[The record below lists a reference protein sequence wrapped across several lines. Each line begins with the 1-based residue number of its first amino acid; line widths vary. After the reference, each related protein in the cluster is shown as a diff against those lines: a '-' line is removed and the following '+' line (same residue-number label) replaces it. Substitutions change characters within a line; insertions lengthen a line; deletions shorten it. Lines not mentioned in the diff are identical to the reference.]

1 MYKLILNWFVFLKL
15 LENQVVM
22 KSWMQLSRLDHKVTQ
37 LSLVQTTV
45 VIEKPYVH
53 KPQSV
58 KRTRTRSSILLL
70 LQACLSV
77 LINRDGWL
85 IQRVILQKKKRTS
98 GSQEKNKIQM
108 LLRLL
113 RVGMTAWLF
122 FLCIFLNVCTDNQ
135 HLREMNSLLSL
146 RKSVSWSDHIC
157 CVQPE
162 GLS

>member
-1 MYKLILNWFVFLKL
+1 
-15 LENQVVM
+15 
-22 KSWMQLSRLDHKVTQ
+22 MQLSRLDHKVTQ

-85 IQRVILQKKKRTS
+85 IQRVILQQKKGQLAAKKRTRS
-98 GSQEKNKIQM
+98 K
-108 LLRLL
+108 
-113 RVGMTAWLF
+113 
-122 FLCIFLNVCTDNQ
+122 CY
-135 HLREMNSLLSL
+135 
-146 RKSVSWSDHIC
+146 
-157 CVQPE
+157 
-162 GLS
+162 